1 MAVLL
6 RPVQGTDMDAMFGML
21 SDPDS
26 RQMAPFV
33 AIDFS
38 NRVEFDERIE
48 QLRGDPSIKLYSMMA
63 AGHFVGA
70 IMTFDGPAGREVF
83 YWIRRIAWGRGLA
96 SEAMVRMLNIDH
108 KRPIYAHVLSTNPRA
123 LAVLNNCGFAEV
135 SRRDAT
141 ETPAPDD
148 EDILLVKN

>member
-1 MAVLL
+1 MAVVL

-33 AIDFS
+33 IIDTDT
-38 NRVEFDERIE
+38 RAEFEAHIE
-48 QLRGDPSIKLYSMMA
+48 KLKADPSIKLYSMMV

-96 SEAMVRMLNIDH
+96 TEAMARILSLDH
-108 KRPIYAHVLSTNPRA
+108 SRPIHAHVLSTNPRA
-123 LAVLNNCGFAEV
+123 LAVLENCGFVEL
-135 SRRDAT
+135 SRRDAV

-148 EDILLVKN
+148 DDILLVKN

>member
-1 MAVLL
+1 MAVVL

-33 AIDFS
+33 AIDFDT
-38 NRVEFDERIE
+38 RAEFDARIA
-48 QLRGDPSIKLYSMMA
+48 QLSADPSIKLYSMLA
-63 AGHFVGA
+63 GGHFVGA

-96 SEAMVRMLNIDH
+96 TEAMARILNLDH
-108 KRPIYAHVLSTNPRA
+108 TRPIYAHVLSTNPRA

-135 SRRDAT
+135 SRRDAI

>member
-1 MAVLL
+1 MAVVL

-26 RQMAPFV
+26 RTMAPFF
-33 AIDFS
+33 AIDFAD
-38 NRVEFDERIE
+38 RAEFEDKMAAMAN
-48 QLRGDPSIKLYSMMA
+48 DDTVKMYSMMA
-63 AGHFVGA
+63 GGHFVGA

-96 SEAMVRMLNIDH
+96 TEAMARMLNIDH
-108 KRPIYAHVLSTNPRA
+108 TRPVYAHVLSTNPRA
-123 LAVLNNCGFAEV
+123 LAVLENCGFHEV
-135 SRRDAT
+135 SRRDAI

-148 EDILLVKN
+148 EDILLVKD